1 MRWGNDSRGREMT
14 PGDDFYPFLYQF
26 QHLWAPTEA
35 SSLGFQEEE
44 PGNGSVT
51 PPEEPPGPPG
61 HPTTAT
67 GHAGTTVTTWPRATT
82 SPPWSGDLAV
92 TPAGNQTRTSSG
104 VPVRYWSPVLFVLL
118 ALLVLFV
125 TYQKTKGKGIQDR
138 AMSGSDSS
146 DLGALV
152 QPPVQDPIP
161 KIPAL
166 QTDAVPQFPLQSHP
180 EDAPWNS
187 CLFSRGKGRIP
198 RPPQA
203 WTNPRPP
210 SASQS
215 HPKRRECQKKGNS
228 WDKGAIPGI
237 KGQFLG

>member
-1 MRWGNDSRGREMT
+1 MT

-92 TPAGNQTRTSSG
+92 TAAGNQTRTSSG

-152 QPPVQDPIP
+152 QTPVQDPIP

-166 QTDAVPQFPLQSHP
+166 QRERKDPETPPGLDQSETTFSQPEPSQALGVP
-180 EDAPWNS
+180 EE
-187 CLFSRGKGRIP
+187 
-198 RPPQA
+198 
-203 WTNPRPP
+203 
-210 SASQS
+210 
-215 HPKRRECQKKGNS
+215 RE
-228 WDKGAIPGI
+228 
-237 KGQFLG
+237 FLG

>member
-1 MRWGNDSRGREMT
+1 MGPSGFRGLCLALLCS
-14 PGDDFYPFLYQF
+14 G
-26 QHLWAPTEA
+26 AA
-35 SSLGFQEEE
+35 LGFQEEE

-51 PPEEPPGPPG
+51 LPEESPGPPG

-82 SPPWSGDLAV
+82 GPPWSGDLAV

-146 DLGALV
+146 APSF
-152 QPPVQDPIP
+152 QPFPRRFGSPGPAPRSGPHPKNPGPTDQGRASVSPPIP
-161 KIPAL
+161 PRGRSMEFLPLFQRERKDPETPPGLDQSETTFSQPEPSQAPG
-166 QTDAVPQFPLQSHP
+166 VP
-180 EDAPWNS
+180 EE
-187 CLFSRGKGRIP
+187 
-198 RPPQA
+198 
-203 WTNPRPP
+203 
-210 SASQS
+210 
-215 HPKRRECQKKGNS
+215 RE
-228 WDKGAIPGI
+228 
-237 KGQFLG
+237 FLG

>member
-1 MRWGNDSRGREMT
+1 MRWGNDSRGGEMT

-51 PPEEPPGPPG
+51 LPEESPGPPG

-82 SPPWSGDLAV
+82 GPPWSGDLAV

-166 QTDAVPQFPLQSHP
+166 QRERKDPETPPGLDQSETTFSQPEPSQAPGVP
-180 EDAPWNS
+180 EE
-187 CLFSRGKGRIP
+187 
-198 RPPQA
+198 
-203 WTNPRPP
+203 
-210 SASQS
+210 
-215 HPKRRECQKKGNS
+215 RE
-228 WDKGAIPGI
+228 
-237 KGQFLG
+237 FLG